1 MILIDGVEILTI
13 QDGIQWGGAKDLVTR
28 TLDFSFLYNPLKDD
42 IPKYKASVNSK
53 VEWIENG
60 KTLFLGYIETLPY
73 NTDEDTISVSCV
85 DLASRLV
92 RSKFVGRMRGT
103 LTQLANKICGSFNIK
118 SEVKSDSTHVHNIVS
133 DGDLS
138 YYDVLKTACDVMFER
153 YTLYLDGDTLKL
165 ATHEVQNTFEIYKNI
180 RSSNFKQSMSDMV
193 TRVLVIDSDGK
204 LLNAVEDK
212 ENLSKF
218 GLFQEVYNYNKDV
231 KNNLAEAKKLLKGVE
246 NEATI
251 VCDNDNNCIS
261 GRFIKIIE
269 PVNNF
274 QGVFEIQTDNHT
286 IGLDSSMELEVK
298 YVTGG

>member
-118 SEVKSDSTHVHNIVS
+118 SGVKSDSTHVHNIVS

-153 YTLYLDGDTLKL
+153 YTLYMDGDTLKL

-193 TRVLVIDSDGK
+193 TRVLVIDSDGN

-218 GLFQEVYNYNKDV
+218 GLFQEVYNYNKDA